1 MKKILMIILLIS
13 FILIGCNNNDDN
25 EGDNIQETIALI
37 KAETLETFSNI
48 DYSNFTITSV
58 KNLLYSN
65 GADDYEYELSYDAND
80 GFMVNI
86 IEISKQFSNEK
97 YIVGYPI
104 SIIPG
109 GLLPEVVVNLEY
121 LDESITLL
129 LYKGNTDGFKY
140 STVIFIYEKADEA
153 LSIGY
158 ENVFPNEIENIFN
171 LLNES

>member
-86 IEISKQFSNEK
+86 IEISKQFSR
-97 YIVGYPI
+97 
-104 SIIPG
+104 
-109 GLLPEVVVNLEY
+109 
-121 LDESITLL
+121 
-129 LYKGNTDGFKY
+129 
-140 STVIFIYEKADEA
+140 AC
-153 LSIGY
+153 
-158 ENVFPNEIENIFN
+158 
-171 LLNES
+171 